1 MGVVEQ
7 EEVHSTKIW
16 LTKGE
21 ESIILKK
28 CYMKGKELYMGI
40 FDGLKKE
47 PGVNINEII
56 VDTIYD

>member
-7 EEVHSTKIW
+7 EEVHSTKIG

-28 CYMKGKELYMGI
+28 CYMKGEGI
-40 FDGLKKE
+40 IHGNF
-47 PGVNINEII
+47 
-56 VDTIYD
+56 